1 MFKEDK
7 ILTFI
12 ILLLLFLLSTVM
24 FKMYTKYNVYNIES
38 FGSHKN
44 IPDWREEN
52 ILQKNEKVYKDWIKR
67 DDMIKVFGDKL
78 NNLFQFYI
86 DGVYI

>member
-12 ILLLLFLLSTVM
+12 IILLLFLLSSVM
-24 FKMYTKYNVYNIES
+24 VQMYTKYNVYNIES

-44 IPDWREEN
+44 IPDWREKN
-52 ILQKNEKVYKDWIKR
+52 ILQKNDKVYKDWIKR